1 MPHKDP
7 EVRKKYLKEWYRKN
21 TKKIQQY
28 SKDRWKKIKSSP
40 KLYQKEKE
48 RHREQNSKP
57 KQKLQQKDY
66 FLRCAYGITLK
77 DYNRMFAEQQ
87 GCCAICGMHQSNWD
101 KALHVD
107 HNHRTGKVRQ
117 LLCAKCN
124 RYVGVLEESELLID
138 IIKYLEKH
146 E

>member
-1 MPHKDP
+1 
-7 EVRKKYLKEWYRKN
+7 
-21 TKKIQQY
+21 
-28 SKDRWKKIKSSP
+28 
-40 KLYQKEKE
+40 
-48 RHREQNSKP
+48 
-57 KQKLQQKDY
+57 
-66 FLRCAYGITLK
+66 
-77 DYNRMFAEQQ
+77 MFAEQQ
-87 GCCAICGMHQSNWD
+87 GCCAICGRHQSNWD